1 MPQIRKNRTWCKT
14 CQDWELFQTH
24 LTSEDTVIIDTLGS
38 EVKKTS
44 KTTCDTC
51 KSKYIPYSLD
61 EVPEDKLAEQRE
73 RYSKM
78 KFEEFKRFF
87 SAYNTVAKV
96 NTGGIFGSDSSYDET
111 IKEDDAGQ
119 IAIDEAEKAARE
131 AKRLA
136 DIEFKDKF
144 RGAQR
149 NSPCRCE
156 SGLKY
161 KKCCLPIIE
170 KIR

>member
-14 CQDWELFQTH
+14 CQDWELF
-24 LTSEDTVIIDTLGS
+24 SVEIPADG
-38 EVKKTS
+38 EKS
-44 KTTCDTC
+44 KPLCDTC
-51 KSKYIPYSLD
+51 KSEYIPYSQD
-61 EVPEDKLAEQRE
+61 EVPEDKLVEQRE

-78 KFEEFKRFF
+78 KFEEFKRMVGVYAQ
-87 SAYNTVAKV
+87 SNPLSE
-96 NTGGIFGSDSSYDET
+96 IFKPDTEIGLHIT
-111 IKEDDAGQ
+111 EDDAGE
-119 IAIDEAEKAARE
+119 IAIQEAKKAARD

-136 DIEFKDKF
+136 DIELKDKF

-170 KIR
+170 KLR

>member
-14 CQDWELFQTH
+14 CQDWELF
-24 LTSEDTVIIDTLGS
+24 SV
-38 EVKKTS
+38 EVPADGEKPKPL
-44 KTTCDTC
+44 CDTC
-51 KSKYIPYSLD
+51 KSEYIPYSQD
-61 EVPEDKLAEQRE
+61 EVSEDKLAEQRE

-78 KFEEFKRFF
+78 KFEEFKRMMGHYNAVARVDTGGMF
-87 SAYNTVAKV
+87 SAD
-96 NTGGIFGSDSSYDET
+96 GDHDET

-119 IAIDEAEKAARE
+119 IAIDEAKKAARD

-136 DIEFKDKF
+136 DIELKDKF

-149 NSPCRCE
+149 NSTCRCE

-170 KIR
+170 KLR